1 MPKRC
6 PYGPAFV
13 SFTVSGILILFGVTL
28 IVTGMQP
35 DSTGNRS
42 DNLQFFGCLIAAV
55 GVLAACVSGICWQI
69 VYAVEHLTAFGMYS
83 SADSQS
89 PMRAAP
95 PESGR
100 I

>member
-13 SFTVSGILILFGVTL
+13 SFTIAAVLTVFGVTL
-28 IVTGMQP
+28 LLTGM
-35 DSTGNRS
+35 RS
-42 DNLQFFGCLIAAV
+42 DSSDSPSALLQVCGCLISAV

-69 VYAVEHLTAFGMYS
+69 VYAVEHLAIIGVQPDTNS
-83 SADSQS
+83 HSI
-89 PMRAAP
+89 MRAAP